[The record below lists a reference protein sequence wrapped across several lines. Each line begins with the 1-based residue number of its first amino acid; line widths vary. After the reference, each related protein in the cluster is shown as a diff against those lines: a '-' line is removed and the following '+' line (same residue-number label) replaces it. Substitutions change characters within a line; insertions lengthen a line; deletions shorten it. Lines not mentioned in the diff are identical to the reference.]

1 MTERLSR
8 ADDPAGAH
16 ARAAAALA
24 GGGLAIVPT
33 DTVYVLVADAFQPA
47 ATRRQL
53 DVKGRGRSSPLT
65 VLVRSPRQV
74 SGLAVGVTEPAERL
88 MAAYWPGPL
97 TLVLDAVEGLTWD
110 LGDARGSVATRM
122 PADDCATDLIAEV
135 GPLAATGVA
144 PVDGRAADSLDELV
158 ERFGD
163 EVSVVIDDGPRGQ
176 MASTVVD
183 VTKGRVRTLRVG
195 AVAAEH
201 VRQVAEGV
209 VGWGERP
216 ATVTRETKDDT
227 MRIAI
232 GSDHAGFG
240 LKRHLVGFLAEQ
252 GHEVTDHGTDSEE
265 SVDYPPFCAEVARA
279 VASGTAERGIVLGGT
294 GQGEQIAS
302 NKVRGVRAAL
312 CHDLYT
318 ARLSREH
325 NDATVLAIGGR
336 IVAAGLAE
344 EIVTLW
350 LSTAFSGGRHQ
361 RRIEQINEIE
371 EQS

>member
-1 MTERLSR
+1 MIERLSR
-8 ADDPAGAH
+8 ADDPARAH
-16 ARAAAALA
+16 SRAAAVLRD
-24 GGGLAIVPT
+24 GGLAVVPT
-33 DTVYVLVADAFQPA
+33 DTVYALVADAFQPT

-53 DVKGRGRSSPLT
+53 DAKGRGRSAPLT

-74 SGLAVGVTEPAERL
+74 SGLAAGVTEPAERL
-88 MAAYWPGPL
+88 MASYWPGPL

-110 LGDARGSVATRM
+110 LGHTRGTVATRM
-122 PADDCATDLIAEV
+122 PADDYATALIGDV
-135 GPLAATGVA
+135 GPLAATGPA
-144 PVDGRAADSLDELV
+144 LGPQTTDSLDEIIDQL
-158 ERFGD
+158 GD
-163 EVSVVIDDGPRGQ
+163 YASVVIDDGPRDRTP
-176 MASTVVD
+176 STVVD
-183 VTKGRVRTLRVG
+183 MTNGRVRTLRAG
-195 AVAAEH
+195 AVPADH
-201 VRQVAEGV
+201 VRQVADGM

-216 ATVTRETKDDT
+216 ALETPRTKDDS

-232 GSDHAGFG
+232 GSDHAGLG

-265 SVDYPPFCAEVARA
+265 SVDYPAFCADVARA
-279 VASGTAERGIVLGGT
+279 VVSGAADRGIVLGGT

-302 NKVRGVRAAL
+302 NKVRAARAAL

-325 NDATVLAIGGR
+325 NDANVLAIGGR

-350 LSTAFSGGRHQ
+350 LDTAFSGGRHQ
-361 RRIEQINEIE
+361 RRIEQIHEIE